1 MEGGSYIKI
10 ETTTITSQRT
20 SIEIRL
26 QRKKFRGELMTHKV
40 KKKIIIKVRYQKS
53 LQQKKAI
60 FVHSNEKR
68 NINIIKIYVLKF
80 VPESSIKKRWM
91 GWVILKRPSS
101 LKILIFWKFWNYLE
115 CWLIPT
121 WINLFHLLTG
131 ILLSCQSSCLIS
143 SKVSI

>member
-91 GWVILKRPSS
+91 G
-101 LKILIFWKFWNYLE
+101 
-115 CWLIPT
+115 
-121 WINLFHLLTG
+121 
-131 ILLSCQSSCLIS
+131 
-143 SKVSI
+143 